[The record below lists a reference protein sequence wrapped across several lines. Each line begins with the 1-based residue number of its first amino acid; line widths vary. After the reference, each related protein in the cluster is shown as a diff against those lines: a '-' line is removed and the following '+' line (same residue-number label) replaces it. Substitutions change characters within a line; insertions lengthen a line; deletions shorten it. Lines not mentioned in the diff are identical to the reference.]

1 MKKPNDIK
9 RKRTDSG
16 AETRERKRNQKYV
29 WVSKRILEVPVFA
42 ADGSLTNIK
51 QMVAEKHGRTF
62 VSAGGRPSKK
72 AFRKQNKGLL
82 TAAESDSMRR
92 VLGR

>member
-16 AETRERKRNQKYV
+16 AETRDRKRNYKYIH
-29 WVSKRILEVPVFA
+29 VSKRILEVPVFA

-51 QMVAEKHGRTF
+51 QMVAEKRGRTY
-62 VSAGGRPSKK
+62 VNLNPKPASKR
-72 AFRKQNKGLL
+72 ARHRAMVAQY
-82 TAAESDSMRR
+82 A
-92 VLGR
+92 